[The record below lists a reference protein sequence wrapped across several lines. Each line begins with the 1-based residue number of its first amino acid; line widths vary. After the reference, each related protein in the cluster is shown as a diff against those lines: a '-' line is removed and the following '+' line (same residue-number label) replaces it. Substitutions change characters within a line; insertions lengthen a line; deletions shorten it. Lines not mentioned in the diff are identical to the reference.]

1 MTAVRPGMRAV
12 DIGEGGEH
20 AITARSPHSRDADPV
35 IGLRLELDIVVRCSH
50 CASCVVALIAAC

>member
-1 MTAVRPGMRAV
+1 MRAV